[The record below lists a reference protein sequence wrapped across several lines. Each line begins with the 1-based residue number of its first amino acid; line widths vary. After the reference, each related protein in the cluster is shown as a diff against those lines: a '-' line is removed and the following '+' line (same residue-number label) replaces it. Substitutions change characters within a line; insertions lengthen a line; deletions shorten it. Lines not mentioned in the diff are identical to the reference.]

1 MLRRKIVALPAENIM
16 AVLEL
21 YLIPPD
27 DLFASEFRRD
37 WLDRLDGG
45 NGCWRLA
52 EEDHIK

>member
-1 MLRRKIVALPAENIM
+1 M